1 MSSVSSNKL
10 ISIIGESSNNTASI
24 LVNEVSFVLEQ
35 SGGSIAVTE
44 IIESVDA
51 ESNQTNLNINTA
63 GDTVV
68 VSSGD
73 EVSNWIDYA
82 TGFGSDPVL
91 TQTIATGDVYT
102 YTYSNGT
109 LYRLV
114 PSGSE
119 QDAFYRVFSGGVLSD
134 LVVTKG
140 IEI

>member
-10 ISIIGESSNNTASI
+10 LSIVGESSNNAASI
-24 LVNEVSFVLEQ
+24 LVNELSVVLNQED
-35 SGGSIAVTE
+35 GSVTITE
-44 IIESVDA
+44 TIENVDVEA
-51 ESNQTNLNINTA
+51 NETNLNINTV

-68 VSSGD
+68 VVSSD
-73 EVSNWIDYA
+73 EVATWIDYA
-82 TGFGSDPVL
+82 TGFSLPPVL
-91 TQTIATGDVYT
+91 TQSIASGDVYT

-114 PSGSE
+114 PSGSGP
-119 QDAFYRVFSGGVLSD
+119 DAFYRVFSSGVLSD